1 MGKQGSSSEE
11 EELRQE
17 VEDLVVEGDVD
28 WEED

>member
-1 MGKQGSSSEE
+1 MDKQGSSSEE